1 MDLKNLSP
9 FSLGALG
16 AGILAFILSLFDSYV
31 TVSAGGFGS
40 AGTNAW
46 TSFAT
51 LGMLLVV
58 AATAL
63 IAVRVFA
70 GQVLPPVAPWFL
82 VSAVA
87 AGVGTFLLIL
97 RAFTGGGSVPSGLGV
112 SVGPGWSGW
121 LLFVAGIV
129 LTVCAV
135 LDSRATGE
143 KLPDFSGQKPAD
155 DN

>member
-1 MDLKNLSP
+1 MDLKNVSP
-9 FSLGALG
+9 FSLGALA
-16 AGILAFILSLFDSYV
+16 AGIVAFILSLFNSYV
-31 TVSAGGFGS
+31 TVSASGFGS

-51 LGMLLVV
+51 LGMLLVI

-63 IAVRVFA
+63 IAVKVFA

-82 VSAVA
+82 VSAVV

-97 RAFTGGGSVPSGLGV
+97 RALTGGGDVPSGMGI

-121 LLFVAGIV
+121 LLFIAGIA

-135 LDSRATGE
+135 LDSRAAGE

-155 DN
+155 EN